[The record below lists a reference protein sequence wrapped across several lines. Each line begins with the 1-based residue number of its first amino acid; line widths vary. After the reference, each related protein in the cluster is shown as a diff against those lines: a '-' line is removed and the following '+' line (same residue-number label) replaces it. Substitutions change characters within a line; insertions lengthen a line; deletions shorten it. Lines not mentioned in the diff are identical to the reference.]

1 MKKII
6 FILFVCSL
14 SLLAKAQKDSAQQ
27 IKIDTLKK
35 EVPDTIRIGN
45 MIIVSNKNIVTDKNK
60 TGSYEM
66 GHGLVKINLNGND
79 KGYRRATRLAIR
91 EKSDNRNSSLYIKS
105 FKDTLL
111 TIHNDTVQLGRLQI
125 INKDELGYNKD
136 LGALLDGDFKKTKIT
151 FDRSPRRLKNIST
164 NWWIFDLGFANYQD
178 NTQNKTVPIGN
189 LPNSGYLKLNNV
201 KSSNVNIW
209 IVQQKVN
216 LYQHYL
222 NLKYGVGIEMY
233 NFRFEQPIS
242 FRNDPS
248 NAVYIDNVKFSKNK
262 LFVEYLSVPIQLN
275 FQSNPNNDKSFY
287 ASIGISPGYLI
298 QSHTKQISEERGKK
312 KVNGNFNL
320 SNYKMATI
328 GELGIGSVRLYGSY
342 NMTNLFDK
350 NYTNLDL
357 MPFAIGLRF
366 SKF

>member
-1 MKKII
+1 MKKIA
-6 FILFVCSL
+6 FSLCVLSFSLF
-14 SLLAKAQKDSAQQ
+14 ANAQKDSAQQ
-27 IKIDTLKK
+27 IKIDTLMS
-35 EVPDTIRIGN
+35 DTIRIGN
-45 MIIVSNKNIVTDKNK
+45 MIIVSDKNMVTDKNN

-66 GHGLVKINLNGND
+66 GHGLVKINLNDND
-79 KGYRRATRLAIR
+79 KGYRKTTKVAKK
-91 EKSDNRNSSLYIKS
+91 EKSDNRNASLYIKS

-125 INKDELGYNKD
+125 INKDEAEYNKD
-136 LGALLDGDFKKTKIT
+136 LGAILDGDFKKTKIT

-178 NTQNKTVPIGN
+178 NTENKTTPIGN
-189 LPNSGYLKLNNV
+189 LPNTSYLKLNNL

-216 LYQHYL
+216 LYEHYI

-248 NAVYIDNVKFSKNK
+248 NAVYIDNVKFSKDK

-275 FQSNPNNDKSFY
+275 FQSNPSNDRSFY
-287 ASIGISPGYLI
+287 ASIGLSPGYLI

-320 SNYKMATI
+320 DNYKMATI
-328 GELGIGSVRLYGSY
+328 GELGIGSIRLYGTY

-350 NYTNLDL
+350 NYTKLDL
-357 MPFAIGLRF
+357 LPFAIGVRF